1 MMKNIVKEIVVERKK
16 RGKTC
21 SSHFKTQRHMR
32 HCIQI
37 WNSSGAAIAD
47 IFSSS
52 SAVERHSYRLN
63 FLYYL

>member
-16 RGKTC
+16 GEKTC

-37 WNSSGAAIAD
+37 WNSSGAGLLT
-47 IFSSS
+47 SSRRR
-52 SAVERHSYRLN
+52 AL
-63 FLYYL
+63 